1 MRDSPQNWWLWRQ
14 RSQGKES
21 RHSSKAGKHKETHLP
36 IQIWKRNKACPHL
49 NRPSKV
55 HVRLLQN
62 YNKCAFFSVSDNFLE
77 QPQKTNIRRIKW
89 NVNSFSFL
97 LWWQVSSFLL
107 LDVQYNEEEKILKL
121 TFDTSYPL
129 GGLLLKKSKKTSVGK
144 DIKKL
149 EPWTLLVGM

>member
-14 RSQGKES
+14 KPQGKES
-21 RHSSKAGKHKETHLP
+21 RHCPKAGKYKDTDLP
-36 IQIWKRNKACPHL
+36 TQIWKRNKACPHL

-55 HVRLLQN
+55 HVRLLQH
-62 YNKCAFFSVSDNFLE
+62 YNKCVLFSVSDNFLE
-77 QPQKTNIRRIKW
+77 PQKTNLRRIKW

-129 GGLLLKKSKKTSVGK
+129 RWLLSKKTKKTSVGK
-144 DIKKL
+144 DIKTL
-149 EPWTLLVGM
+149 EPLTLLVGM